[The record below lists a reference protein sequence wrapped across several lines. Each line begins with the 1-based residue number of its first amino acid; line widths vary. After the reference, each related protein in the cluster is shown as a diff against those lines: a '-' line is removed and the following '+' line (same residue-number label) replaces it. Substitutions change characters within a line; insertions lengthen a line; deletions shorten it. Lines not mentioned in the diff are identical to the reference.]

1 MSGANASPIGRS
13 RQLMTPRQALAL
25 VKKHGVMLESARGPV
40 PNLVDTVVGGTRRG
54 SWWTHPRAREVFA
67 LTRSLRDSPEILV
80 TRFVNGH
87 ITYVHRRLWVP
98 LVRIASALPK
108 ARIARVREVHTA
120 SGAHRLDIEPFP
132 RWVPDDVAREAKSLS
147 NDAAVR
153 ELGDWV
159 IPLLS

>member
-1 MSGANASPIGRS
+1 
-13 RQLMTPRQALAL
+13 MTLGQALAL
-25 VKKHGVMLESARGPV
+25 VRKHGVMLESARGPV

-54 SWWTHPRAREVFA
+54 SWWTHPRAREVFT
-67 LTRSLRDSPEILV
+67 LTRSLRDSPDILV

-98 LVRIASALPK
+98 LVRIARALPK

-132 RWVPDDVAREAKSLS
+132 GWVPEDVAREAKALS
-147 NDAAVR
+147 QDEAVR
-153 ELGDWV
+153 QLGDWV
-159 IPLLS
+159 VPLVAKK

>member
-1 MSGANASPIGRS
+1 
-13 RQLMTPRQALAL
+13 MTLGQALAL
-25 VKKHGVMLESARGPV
+25 VRKNGVMLESARGPV
-40 PNLVDTVVGGTRRG
+40 PNIVDTVVGGTRRG
-54 SWWTHPRAREVFA
+54 SWWTHPRAREVFT
-67 LTRSLRDSPEILV
+67 LTRSLRDTPDILV

-98 LVRIASALPK
+98 LVRIGSALPK

-159 IPLLS
+159 IPLLSKKAR